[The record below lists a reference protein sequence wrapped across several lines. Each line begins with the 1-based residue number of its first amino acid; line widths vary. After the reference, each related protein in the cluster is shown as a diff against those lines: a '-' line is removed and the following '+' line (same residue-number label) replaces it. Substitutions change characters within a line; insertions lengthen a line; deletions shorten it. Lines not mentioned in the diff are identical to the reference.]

1 MNVNMGIPGISG
13 MNMEMHGN
21 VTTSTTYHSESTVN
35 GVTTSTTLKSS
46 GPPPPVPVPAPA
58 PVGAHG
64 EVNMN
69 VNFGF
74 PSMTVETS
82 VDDDFHGQAHAQVSF
97 PGMSMN
103 MKME

>member
-1 MNVNMGIPGISG
+1 MLWYTYFNLSMKAFQVVILSY
-13 MNMEMHGN
+13 
-21 VTTSTTYHSESTVN
+21 ST
-35 GVTTSTTLKSS
+35 
-46 GPPPPVPVPAPA
+46 
-58 PVGAHG
+58 
-64 EVNMN
+64 VNMN